1 MIEAD
6 VDKEALAKLRGI
18 IAQRSFSTAEEKTL
32 ASGRKSKIYFD
43 MKRTMAH
50 PEGASLAATVLFEL
64 ISAEPEKVAFIGG
77 LATGAISI
85 ATAVTMEARFRGR
98 DLPNFWV
105 REKPKEHGARARI
118 EGQSEEALRNAR
130 VIVLDDVNTTGGST
144 LKAALTAREAGAN
157 VDKAIT
163 IVDRQEG
170 AGEAL
175 AEHGITLVAL
185 FTISDFC

>member
-1 MIEAD
+1 MIDAD
-6 VDKEALAKLRGI
+6 VDREALAKLRDI
-18 IAQRSFSTAEEKTL
+18 IAQRSFSTGEEKTL

-43 MKRTMAH
+43 MKRTLSH

-64 ISAEPEKVAFIGG
+64 ISAEPEKVTFIGG

-105 REKPKEHGARARI
+105 REKPKDHGTQARI
-118 EGQSEEALRNAR
+118 EGQSEEALKDAR

-144 LKAALTAREAGAN
+144 LKAALAAREAGAK
-157 VDKAIT
+157 VEKAIT

-170 AGEAL
+170 AGQIL
-175 AEHGITLVAL
+175 SEHGIKLVAL
-185 FTISDFC
+185 FTVSDFC